1 MLSENHHSFPFSLFY
16 QCDQVA
22 AQNCRQRKIEQI
34 EELQLR
40 LRKAA
45 DRRDRVRGEHSRSHV
60 IL

>member
-1 MLSENHHSFPFSLFY
+1 MY
-16 QCDQVA
+16 QCAQVA

-45 DRRDRVRGEHSRSHV
+45 DRRDRVRAEHSRSHV
-60 IL
+60 TRDIYTRDT